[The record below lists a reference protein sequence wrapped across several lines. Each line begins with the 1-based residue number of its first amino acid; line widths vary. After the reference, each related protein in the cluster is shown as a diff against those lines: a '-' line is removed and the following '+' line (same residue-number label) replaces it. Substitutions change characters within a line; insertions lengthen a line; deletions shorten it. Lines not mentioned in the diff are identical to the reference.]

1 MSEVVGEFVNATHK
15 LRQIRKEH
23 APAIKAHM
31 AVKKAA
37 QLALYNH
44 MDTRNVTCVAVS
56 EGPLAGQFV
65 RMKTNR
71 STRAITDEV
80 IHVALHAVPDDV
92 LTGNS
97 LDEAVDLILTEVQ
110 RARTVQRKYVAFDT
124 SAERGCEKVESP
136 SIAEHATAYA
146 QATDGLKAARAELN
160 VAIGDRPAQLREHE
174 AATAAWMGDDKTPV
188 HINLNRDKYF
198 VRQKES
204 KRKPRVTAQVIG
216 DVARKALGRARK
228 HAGSVGDLRA
238 TLAQDILRR
247 LASLPREVVKRVT
260 LDRKPN
266 L

>member
-1 MSEVVGEFVNATHK
+1 
-15 LRQIRKEH
+15 
-23 APAIKAHM
+23 
-31 AVKKAA
+31 
-37 QLALYNH
+37 
-44 MDTRNVTCVAVS
+44 
-56 EGPLAGQFV
+56 
-65 RMKTNR
+65 
-71 STRAITDEV
+71 
-80 IHVALHAVPDDV
+80 
-92 LTGNS
+92 
-97 LDEAVDLILTEVQ
+97 
-110 RARTVQRKYVAFDT
+110 
-124 SAERGCEKVESP
+124 
-136 SIAEHATAYA
+136 
-146 QATDGLKAARAELN
+146 
-160 VAIGDRPAQLREHE
+160 
-174 AATAAWMGDDKTPV
+174 MGDDKTPV